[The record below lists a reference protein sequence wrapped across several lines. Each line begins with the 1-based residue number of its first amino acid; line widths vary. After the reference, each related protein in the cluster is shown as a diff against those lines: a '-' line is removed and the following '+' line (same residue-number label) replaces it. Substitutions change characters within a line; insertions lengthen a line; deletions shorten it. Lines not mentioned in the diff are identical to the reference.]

1 MQIMAGKEQND
12 LSDFEWGI
20 NCDIVTKTLERYI
33 LFKVLIYL
41 KSFFSII
48 VCFKSYNFLNLK
60 RKASQFSGRKF

>member
-12 LSDFEWGI
+12 LSDFEWGF

-41 KSFFSII
+41 KIFFSII